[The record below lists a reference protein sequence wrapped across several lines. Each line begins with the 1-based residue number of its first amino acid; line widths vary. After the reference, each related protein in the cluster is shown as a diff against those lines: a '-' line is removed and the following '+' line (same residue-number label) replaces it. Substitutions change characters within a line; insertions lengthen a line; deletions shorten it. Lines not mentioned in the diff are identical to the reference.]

1 MIFDDDRSCFGPR
14 SPRGAR
20 NKDRK
25 LLGRREPRWVRG
37 VALSIVVWLADG
49 RLARADEPAVDVA
62 DLPPLPAA
70 DEPAT
75 SAATVLAAS
84 SAEEDV
90 VVGAAKREQSLGSVA
105 SAVTVISGDRIR
117 RFGYRTVGEAVGA
130 VAGAYLVDNRL
141 SYSIGIR
148 GLQIPGDFNTR
159 LLVLIDGATV
169 TEAWGE
175 FAGVGYD
182 ALVSI
187 DEVAR
192 IEVIRGPVSSL
203 YGTNAF
209 FGIIN
214 IVTRGAA
221 ETPRAWAQ
229 TAVNSINGVT
239 LGAGF
244 AAGDVHRQLRGS
256 VHAMDRFGDTTTL
269 DAPGLTGKKLTGD
282 GSSAFSAALAGA
294 YDGSFAQI
302 RAYRYNRQSPF
313 APYDVDPNGR
323 PYEQHDT
330 QLLVEGGHTRE
341 LSERLTV
348 AGRIYGNFYQF
359 NDSAPPAMGSPLDT
373 AGTAQVIGAELRG
386 RYEVIAP
393 NKLGITAGA
402 EASYDRTRSTAQLED
417 VTETKLGDALFV
429 YNVDGMYAEVDAQ
442 PVTWLAFTGGV
453 RYDVRY
459 NLHYDQRYRSPSDVA
474 FARFKSNVSPRVA
487 LFVAAPERYGV
498 KLLYAEGFRDASA
511 FESVFDDGNDF
522 TANLEIKPE
531 VIRSYEAVAW
541 AKPRPGLSLR
551 LSGFYWGVD
560 NAIEQRPFMN
570 ELQFQNFAD
579 YVSQGIEAEASYRD
593 SRGWYAFGGF
603 AFTHVGRAESGGAV
617 QYGDVANAP
626 EITATAGVST
636 PKLFDRVH
644 VSSEVVV
651 LGERPTRL
659 DANNMPSPA
668 SPAWVGWNATLYA
681 PNIAGFDVTVG
692 VRNILGKRD
701 LVPAPGDYDRTMPMP
716 FVVARVPGEGRE
728 VYVKIGYSY

>member
-1 MIFDDDRSCFGPR
+1 MVGPGR
-14 SPRGAR
+14 PCGAR
-20 NKDRK
+20 TEHRNA
-25 LLGRREPRWVRG
+25 LGRTEPRWVRG
-37 VALSIVVWLADG
+37 AAVAALVWCAG
-49 RLARADEPAVDVA
+49 ARLARAGEPAVDVA

-84 SAEEDV
+84 AVEEDV

-192 IEVIRGPVSSL
+192 IEVIRGPVSSV

-214 IVTRGAA
+214 IVTRGEA

-244 AAGDVHRQLRGS
+244 ATGDVHRQLRGS

-269 DAPGLTGKKLTGD
+269 DAPDLAGRKLTGD
-282 GSSAFSAALAGA
+282 GSSAVSAALAGA

-341 LSERLTV
+341 LSERLTL

-359 NDSAPPAMGSPLDT
+359 NDSAATTGSSPLDT
-373 AGTAQVIGAELRG
+373 KGTAQVFGTELRG
-386 RYEVIAP
+386 RYEIIAP

-402 EASYDRTRSTAQLED
+402 EASYNHTQSTARTED
-417 VTETKLGDALFV
+417 GDPTRVTDNPFV
-429 YNVDGMYAEVDAQ
+429 YDVEGTYAELDGQ
-442 PVTWLAFTGGV
+442 PASWLSFTGGV
-453 RYDVRY
+453 RHDLRYDHNTKLTNR
-459 NLHYDQRYRSPSDVA
+459 
-474 FARFKSNVSPRVA
+474 VSPRLA
-487 LFVAAPERYGV
+487 LFLAEPDRYGV
-498 KLLYAEGFRDASA
+498 KLLYAEGFRNPSA
-511 FESVFDDGNDF
+511 FEGVFDDLSDF
-522 TANLEIKPE
+522 VPNPNIDAER
-531 VIRSYEAVAW
+531 IRSFEAVAW
-541 AKPRPGLSLR
+541 AKPRSGLSLR
-551 LSGFYWGVD
+551 LSGFYWRVYG
-560 NAIEQRPFMN
+560 AIEQRPLMDGSPRDGQ
-570 ELQFQNFAD
+570 LQFQNVGD
-579 YVSQGIEAEASYRD
+579 YVSQGVEAEASYRD

-603 AFTHVGRAESGGAV
+603 AFTHVGFAAKQDDGTLGPVA
-617 QYGDVANAP
+617 YGDVANAP
-626 EITATAGVST
+626 QITASAGVST
-636 PKLFDRVH
+636 PKLVDRIH
-644 VSSEVVV
+644 VSTEVVA
-651 LGERPTRL
+651 LGERPTRH
-659 DANNMPSPA
+659 AAMMSSPA
-668 SPAWVGWNATLYA
+668 SPAWVGWNATIYA
-681 PNIAGFDVTVG
+681 PNIAGFDVTAG
-692 VRNILGKRD
+692 VRNLLGTRD
-701 LVPAPGDYDRTMPMP
+701 LIPAPGDYDRTVPGSTPGMSGS
-716 FVVARVPGEGRE
+716 FVVPRVPGEGRE

>member
-1 MIFDDDRSCFGPR
+1 M
-14 SPRGAR
+14 
-20 NKDRK
+20 
-25 LLGRREPRWVRG
+25 
-37 VALSIVVWLADG
+37 ALSVLVWFAGG

-192 IEVIRGPVSSL
+192 IEVIRGPVSSV

-229 TAVNSINGVT
+229 TAINSINGVT

-269 DAPGLTGKKLTGD
+269 DAPDLTGKKLTGD
-282 GSSAFSAALAGA
+282 GSSAISAALAGA

-341 LSERLTV
+341 LSERLTL

-359 NDSAPPAMGSPLDT
+359 NDSAPPMVGSPLDT
-373 AGTAQVIGAELRG
+373 KGTAQVIGAELRG
-386 RYEVIAP
+386 RYEIIAP

-402 EASYDRTRSTAQLED
+402 EASYDRTQSTAFFEGGDPADEIDRPFNYD
-417 VTETKLGDALFV
+417 VVGT
-429 YNVDGMYAEVDAQ
+429 YAEVDAQ
-442 PVTWLAFTGGV
+442 PVPWLGLTGGL
-453 RYDVRY
+453 RYDH
-459 NLHYDQRYRSPSDVA
+459 NSK
-474 FARFKSNVSPRVA
+474 FKNEHNKSPRIA
-487 LFVAAPERYGV
+487 LFISEPERYGV
-498 KLLYAEGFRDASA
+498 KLLYAGGFRAASA
-511 FESVFDDGNDF
+511 FESYFEDGADF
-522 TANLEIKPE
+522 IANPDINPE
-531 VIRSYEAVAW
+531 WIRSFEAVAW
-541 AKPRPGLSLR
+541 AKPKPGLSLR
-551 LSGFYWGVD
+551 LSGFYWGVHD
-560 NAIEQRPFMN
+560 VIEQRPDPMN
-570 ELQFQNFAD
+570 LTRLKFQNVGR
-579 YVSQGIEAEASYRD
+579 YVSQGVEAEASYRD

-603 AFTHVGRAESGGAV
+603 AFTRVGSAESVDAAV
-617 QYGDVANAP
+617 TYGQVANAP
-626 EITATAGVST
+626 KVTASGGVST
-636 PKLFDRVH
+636 PKLLDRFH
-644 VSSEVVV
+644 VSSEVIVV
-651 LGERPTRL
+651 GERSTRP
-659 DANNMPSPA
+659 DTTVTPPAPSPA

-692 VRNILGKRD
+692 IRNILGKRD
-701 LVPAPGDYDRTMPMP
+701 LVPAPGDYDRTVSGMSAQ
-716 FVVARVPGEGRE
+716 VVVPRVPGEGRE